1 VHTFEINS
9 NETVLFNDFI
19 SFLFQLVAGFTNVNI
34 LYFFLGKLLQV
45 AELRF
50 FFPAVPDAQVGRL
63 YRALILLGLALCL
76 PSASMSNVFMV
87 LYI

>member
-1 VHTFEINS
+1 MK
-9 NETVLFNDFI
+9 LFCLMILFHFYFSWLPALQMLIFYI
-19 SFLFQLVAGFTNVNI
+19 SFLESFCR
-34 LYFFLGKLLQV
+34 LLNFD
-45 AELRF
+45 F